1 MKTQCALIQAFLLGV
16 VALHAQDPAI
26 TNQPAGRA
34 LWAGGNVTFTVGV
47 SGTGPFAYQWQ
58 LNGTN
63 LPNDIITT
71 VAGTGS
77 GGAFVYTN
85 GVAAI
90 KASLVFPK
98 GVVSDDA
105 GNFFILDHGEY
116 RIRKVDT
123 NGIISTIAGIGTPSY
138 SGDGGPATNAAID
151 ANDIGILLDKSGNII
166 FADLGNYRIRKID
179 TNDIITTIAGN
190 GSVGYSGDGGP
201 ATNAM
206 FNDPYDVAMDNAGN
220 LFIADVNNY
229 RIRKVDTNG
238 IIWTVAGNGTN
249 GYSGDGGMATNA
261 MLSSCLGITIDGDG
275 NLFISDNPNSRIRKV
290 DTNGIITTVAGTGVG
305 GFSGD
310 GGRRKCHAC
319 SSRHQGGQNGQ
330 SFLFRPSDLPHSRS
344 GHQQY
349 HLNGGWNWSKSW
361 NMRLFG
367 RRRRGNK
374 RKIISSIQRGSGQ
387 RRQRI
392 YSRYKQPPG
401 AQSDK
406 HPGADFGSK
415 RCFQH

>member
-26 TNQPAGRA
+26 TNQPASRT
-34 LWAGGNVTFTVGV
+34 LWAGGNVTFSVGV
-47 SGTGPFAYQWQ
+47 SGTGPFTYQWQ

-63 LPNDIITT
+63 LPNGIIAT

-123 NGIISTIAGIGTPSY
+123 NGIIWSVAGNGTAEY
-138 SGDGGPATNAAID
+138 SGDGGPATNAAIW
-151 ANDIGILLDKSGNII
+151 ANDIGILLDKPGNII
-166 FADLGNYRIRKID
+166 FADLGNNRIRKVD
-179 TNDIITTIAGN
+179 TNGIITTIAGN
-190 GSVGYSGDGGP
+190 GALGYSGDGGP

-206 FNDPYDVAMDNAGN
+206 FNRPYDVAMDSAGN
-220 LFIADVNNY
+220 LFIADEYNY

-261 MLSSCLGITIDGDG
+261 MLSSCLG
-275 NLFISDNPNSRIRKV
+275 NHY
-290 DTNGIITTVAGTGVG
+290 
-305 GFSGD
+305 
-310 GGRRKCHAC
+310 RR
-319 SSRHQGGQNGQ
+319 
-330 SFLFRPSDLPHSRS
+330 
-344 GHQQY
+344 
-349 HLNGGWNWSKSW
+349 
-361 NMRLFG
+361 
-367 RRRRGNK
+367 
-374 RKIISSIQRGSGQ
+374 
-387 RRQRI
+387 
-392 YSRYKQPPG
+392 
-401 AQSDK
+401 
-406 HPGADFGSK
+406 
-415 RCFQH
+415 